1 MRLFGRTTG
10 DQNHKLRT
18 GDLTVKKTSAVFFL
32 LLMAVVALALTLEKR
47 WARLQVSSAV
57 PGSRPAEAGGAESP
71 RTAPLPTAAIATP
84 PVPVITA
91 PRTPHGMRA
100 TFPVGADTHRPPS
113 PAKREAAT
121 RAYLQLPLDFEAN
134 QGQAPSRFKYVAHG
148 PGYALGLAP
157 GAATLSFE
165 TAPQPANRSLTPVNF
180 SRSLP
185 ERRHSSSLEMRL
197 LGASD
202 NTEVVGE
209 GETKTRSNYFIGN
222 DPAKWHQNISHFSR
236 VKMLRVYP
244 GVDLTFY
251 GNPQQLE
258 YDFIVA
264 PGANPKAIRLQIKGS
279 RGIHLD
285 EAGNAVLL
293 TAAGEAQLKRPNSY
307 QLVDGVRK
315 PVAANFQ
322 VADRGE
328 LQIAVGPYDHHHQ
341 LVIDPVL
348 THSATLGGENGNQP
362 SEIVSVELDA
372 AGNVYVSGDSCSDD
386 FPTTGG
392 PFQGNVIDN
401 NAKTCVE
408 AFVAKFDPTLS
419 TLIFS
424 DFIGGT
430 SGISA
435 AWYLGVDATNNIYVT
450 GSTNAPDFPTLHNA
464 GQSAPPVSCG
474 VSTTGAFA
482 CPEAFLIK
490 LSADGSQLDFSSLL
504 GGSQATVGQVLQLDP
519 VTHDVVITGSTNSA
533 DFKPAATTLLTA
545 YPGGT
550 CASNIKC
557 FATYLYG
564 FDPNTGAVN
573 YGTFIG
579 GTGSNFVAGM
589 EIDNNGAI
597 YLAGS
602 NQKPF
607 ASALGTVTHNYPPA
621 GGAAAG
627 GTDIFVMK
635 LNRSAQNAL
644 SVAYTTVIQGE
655 LDEGA
660 ASLTVDGAGSVYAA
674 GSSASHHLPVT
685 AGVFQATNLNP
696 SPSSCLW
703 ASAIEPVMPELCGNA
718 FVTKLDSTGALSWL
732 TYLGGSGQDMG
743 EAIAQDS
750 DGNLWVGGVTS
761 SANFPF
767 SADAYMTAAG
777 SQPAMN
783 PFLAEMSNDGTKL
796 PFATLIASNFG
807 LVSTITTDSNDN
819 VFVAGRSSAVPT
831 TPGVY
836 PSNPQIFSPAFVQ
849 EWNATGKAPILQL
862 SATNL
867 SFADTAIG
875 SSTAPQTVTVSNT
888 GPGPMELAI
897 QLTQAT
903 VESTPNDFLETNNC
917 PASLAASA
925 TCTISVTF
933 QPGAPSPLCA
943 ADVICASS
951 RAAQISVVTNAPSG
965 TRAIALVGTSDTGA
979 TVQVSPN
986 PIAFQGQAAG
996 TASANIGVEVS
1007 NDGNLALTISNV
1019 AITGTN
1025 AADFSFSLVPTSGA
1039 PACTKPLAS
1048 GGNSCEIDVT
1058 FNPAAGASGTRTANL
1073 VLTDTG
1079 IGSPHSFPVTG
1090 IVAGSTL
1097 NISPT
1102 TIAMGS
1108 QGVVGTGGSTTA
1120 GFTITN
1126 PGTTSLQVTA
1136 VTVSGTNASEF
1147 TASNGNCA
1155 SAPPFNLAAGAN
1167 CFYALSF
1174 TSTGAKGLQTA
1185 TVTISGPGLTNVP
1198 TVALST
1204 NVVGATDPA
1213 IGLISVPNPQDF
1225 GSALVGQTTGPNTHL
1240 LSISNVTPIP
1250 CPGGASSC
1258 GGPLNISSMAAASS
1272 EYTLTA
1278 PSGAPNCT
1286 LPPLTIP
1293 SDGSRC
1299 SFQLVFTPNAAGNR
1313 NSTLNIVSNDPR
1325 GTLSLPL
1332 LGSGLALPI
1341 AVVTPGNLNFGNS
1354 QIAIASPVQ
1363 TVTLTNAGKAALG
1376 ATTVSASA
1384 NFAVATNNCN
1394 QSLAV
1399 GASCTITASF
1409 TPPAAGSFNGALT
1422 LSNNATFGGKQTVA
1436 LTGTGDSG
1444 ALLLVS
1450 PGTLR
1455 FFDQP
1460 ANITSLPQTVTLTNT
1475 GNVAVTLPAG
1485 AIRVTP
1491 AFAISSS
1498 TCGSSLAVG
1507 ATCKLGITY
1516 TPPPS
1521 GNPMGGT
1528 LLISDN
1534 AKGSPQ
1540 PVYFNGSSPLNG
1552 VHATTTT
1559 VTSSANPVAAGQP
1572 VTFTAAV
1579 TSTFAG
1585 VPAGTI
1591 FFVDGTTTIGTAVLD
1606 GTSHATFT
1614 TSSLAGGTHSIS
1626 AAYGA
1631 SGLYLPS
1638 NSAPI
1643 SQVVTGGVTPAAT
1656 TTSVASSLNPSTVGT
1671 SVTFTATV
1679 SSTTAGTITGTV
1691 TFKDGA
1697 TTLGTGTI
1705 NAGKATFN
1713 TSSLTQGSHSVTAV
1727 YGGDTN
1733 FATSTSTAVSQVV
1746 NASSKA
1752 ATTTVVTSSK
1762 NPSTTTQSVTF
1773 TATVSSSTAGAISGT
1788 VTFLDGATTLGTGP
1802 VGAGGVATFTT
1813 TLLTAASH
1821 SITAQYGG
1829 DANFAIST
1837 SPVLTQVVNAG
1848 TKATTS
1854 TALTSAPNP
1863 STNGQSVTFTAT
1875 TTSTTAGTITG
1886 TTTFLDGASTLG
1898 TGAVGPNGVATFS
1911 TTSLSTAT
1919 HSITAQYGGDSN
1931 FSGSTSTAVMQTV
1944 NAPAPDFSV
1953 NAAPTSLVVSSGQ
1966 PGVITF
1972 SVAPL
1977 NGSTQTVAFSC
1988 GNVPSN
1994 ISCTFS
2000 VPSVTLD
2007 GKTTATSKAMIQVA
2021 AAGAIRSTPAPLQR
2035 ILQLLT
2041 LDILIGLTI
2050 WAVLI
2055 AFRIITAGSYPRRP
2069 NLAGVFALLL
2079 LIFALASCNGGSSK
2093 GSTSTVSLTATS
2105 GATVH
2110 SATVTVTVK

>member
-1 MRLFGRTTG
+1 
-10 DQNHKLRT
+10 
-18 GDLTVKKTSAVFFL
+18 VKKTSAVFL
-32 LLMAVVALALTLEKR
+32 LLLVAVVTLQLTFLAEKR
-47 WARLQVSSAV
+47 WSRLQVSSGV
-57 PGSRPAEAGGAESP
+57 PGSRNAGAEGVASP
-71 RTAPLPTAAIATP
+71 GLSPLPTAPMATP
-84 PVPVITA
+84 RASINTV
-91 PRTPHGMRA
+91 PRTPQSRRA
-100 TFPVGADTHRPPS
+100 RFSVDADARRQTA

-121 RAYLQLPLDFEAN
+121 RAYLQLPLDFEVN

-157 GAATLSFE
+157 GTASLSFE
-165 TAPQPANRSLTPVNF
+165 TAPQPRNRSLTPVNL

-185 ERRHSSSLEMRL
+185 ERRYSGALEMRL

-202 NTEVVGE
+202 NTTVVGE

-222 DPAKWHQNISHFSR
+222 DPAQWHQNISHFSR
-236 VKMLRVYP
+236 VKMLGVYP

-264 PGANPKAIRLQIKGS
+264 PGADPKAIRLQIKGS

-285 EAGNAVLL
+285 RAGNAVLR
-293 TAAGEAQLKRPNSY
+293 TAAGEVQLKRPSSY
-307 QLVDGVRK
+307 QLIDGVRQA
-315 PVAANFQ
+315 VATNFQ

-328 LQIAVGPYDHHHQ
+328 LEIAVGPYDHHNQ

-348 THSATLGGENGNQP
+348 THSATLGGANGNQP

-464 GQSAPPVSCG
+464 GQTAPPVSCG

-490 LSADGSQLDFSSLL
+490 LSADGSQLAFSSLL
-504 GGSQATVGQVLQLDP
+504 GGSQATVGQILQLDP
-519 VTHDVVITGSTNSA
+519 VTNDVVITGSTNSA

-557 FATYLYG
+557 FATYLYA
-564 FDPNTGAVN
+564 FDPNTGAVD

-579 GTGSNFVAGM
+579 GAGSNFVAGM

-607 ASALGTVTHNYPPA
+607 ASALGSVTHNYPPA
-621 GGAAAG
+621 GGVAAG

-660 ASLTVDGAGSVYAA
+660 ASLTVDGAGNVYAV

-685 AGVFQATNLNP
+685 AGAFQATNLNSNP
-696 SPSSCLW
+696 SNCSW
-703 ASAIEPVMPELCGNA
+703 ASAIAPVMPELCGNG

-732 TYLGGSGQDMG
+732 TYLGGSDQDMG

-767 SADAYMTAAG
+767 SADAYMTAAD
-777 SQPAMN
+777 SLPAIN

-796 PFATLIASNFG
+796 PFATLIAGNFG

-819 VFVAGRSSAVPT
+819 VFVAGRSSVVPT

-836 PSNPQIFSPAFVQ
+836 PSNPEIFSPAFVQ
-849 EWNATGKAPILQL
+849 EWNATGKAPVLQI
-862 SATNL
+862 SATNV

-875 SSTAPQTVTVSNT
+875 SVTAPQTVTVSNT

-897 QLTQAT
+897 QLTQVT

-933 QPGAPSPLCA
+933 QPGAPSPFCG

-951 RAAQISVVTNAPSG
+951 RAAQISVASNAPG
-965 TRAIALVGTSDTGA
+965 GARAIALGGTSDTGA

-986 PIAFQGQAAG
+986 PVAFPGQAAG
-996 TASANIGVEVS
+996 TTSANIDVQVS

-1019 AITGTN
+1019 AITGAN
-1025 AADFSFSLVPTSGA
+1025 AADFSFSLVPTSGG
-1039 PACTKPLAS
+1039 PACTKPVAS
-1048 GGNSCEIDVT
+1048 GGSTCVVEVA
-1058 FNPAAGASGTRTANL
+1058 FRPAAGATGTRTANL
-1073 VLTDTG
+1073 VLSDTG
-1079 IGSPHSFPVTG
+1079 IGSPHSFPLTG

-1108 QGVVGTGGSTTA
+1108 QGVVGTGGNTTA

-1126 PGTTSLQVTA
+1126 PGNASLQVTA
-1136 VTVSGTNASEF
+1136 VTVTGTNASEF
-1147 TASNGNCA
+1147 TASNASCA
-1155 SAPPFNLAAGAN
+1155 SAPPFNLAAGAS
-1167 CFYALSF
+1167 CFYDLAF
-1174 TSTGAKGLQTA
+1174 TAAAGAKGLQAA

-1198 TVALST
+1198 TVSLST

-1213 IGLISVPNPQDF
+1213 IALISVPNPQDF

-1250 CPGGASSC
+1250 CPGGAASC
-1258 GGPLNISSMAAASS
+1258 GGPLNISSIAATSS
-1272 EYTLTA
+1272 EYTVTSQGGPA
-1278 PSGAPNCT
+1278 YCT
-1286 LPPLTIP
+1286 LPPLSIP
-1293 SDGSRC
+1293 SGGSAC
-1299 SFQLVFTPNAAGNR
+1299 SFQLAFTPSAAGNR
-1313 NSTLNIVSNDPR
+1313 NSTLNVVSNDPR

-1332 LGSGLALPI
+1332 LGTGLALPI
-1341 AVVTPGNLNFGNS
+1341 AILAPGNLNFGNS
-1354 QIAIASPVQ
+1354 QIGAASPAQ
-1363 TVTLTNAGKAALG
+1363 TVTLTNAGKGALG
-1376 ATTVSASA
+1376 ATTVTAST
-1384 NFAVATNNCN
+1384 NFAVVANNCN
-1394 QSLAV
+1394 QSIAV

-1436 LTGTGDSG
+1436 LTGTGDTG

-1450 PGTLR
+1450 PSLLD

-1475 GNVAVTLPAG
+1475 GNVAVPLPAG
-1485 AIRVTP
+1485 AIRITT
-1491 AFAISSS
+1491 AYAISAS
-1498 TCGSSLAVG
+1498 TCGSNLAVG
-1507 ATCKLGITY
+1507 GSCKLGITY
-1516 TPPPS
+1516 TPPAS

-1540 PVYFNGSSPLNG
+1540 PVYLGGSSPLDG
-1552 VHATTTT
+1552 VHPSTTT

-1572 VTFTAAV
+1572 VTFTATV
-1579 TSTFAG
+1579 TSTFTGG
-1585 VPAGTI
+1585 VPSGTI

-1614 TSSLAGGTHSIS
+1614 TSSLAGGTHAIS

-1631 SGLYLPS
+1631 SGLFLAS
-1638 NSAPI
+1638 NSASI
-1643 SQVVTGGVTPAAT
+1643 NQVVTGGVAPAT
-1656 TTSVASSLNPSTVGT
+1656 TSTSLASSLNPSTVGA

-1679 SSTTAGTITGTV
+1679 TSATAGTITGTV
-1691 TFKDGA
+1691 TFKDGT

-1705 NAGKATFN
+1705 NAGMATFS
-1713 TSSLTQGSHSVTAV
+1713 TSSLAQGSHSVTAV

-1752 ATTTVVTSSK
+1752 ATTTLVTSSK
-1762 NPSTTTQSVTF
+1762 NPSTTGQSVTF
-1773 TATVSSSTAGAISGT
+1773 TTTVSSSTAGAISGT
-1788 VTFLDGATTLGTGP
+1788 VTFLDGATSLGTGP

-1813 TLLTAASH
+1813 TSLTAASH

-1829 DANFAIST
+1829 DANFAAST
-1837 SPVLTQVVNAG
+1837 SAVLTQVVNAA
-1848 TKATTS
+1848 TKAATS
-1854 TALTSAPNP
+1854 TALTAAPNP

-1886 TTTFLDGASTLG
+1886 TTTFLDGATTLG
-1898 TGAVGPNGVATFS
+1898 TGTVGANGVATFS

-1919 HSITAQYGGDSN
+1919 HSVTAQYGGDSN
-1931 FSGSTSTAVMQTV
+1931 FSASTSAAVTQTV

-1953 NAAPTSLVVSSGQ
+1953 TAAPSSLLVSSGH
-1966 PGVITF
+1966 PGVVTF

-2007 GKTTATSKAMIQVA
+2007 GKTTATSQAMIQVA
-2021 AAGAIRSTPAPLQR
+2021 AAGAIPATPAPLPR

-2041 LDILIGLTI
+2041 LFMSIGLTLG
-2050 WAVLI
+2050 AMRI
-2055 AFRIITAGSYPRRP
+2055 ALRIVTAGNYPRRL
-2069 NLAGVFALLL
+2069 NRAGALALLL
-2079 LIFALASCNGGSSK
+2079 LVFALASCNGGSRK
-2093 GSTSTVSLTATS
+2093 GTTSTINLTATS
-2105 GATVH
+2105 GSTVH